1 MSNQIQI
8 NRRDNRS
15 SEATGHR
22 TNESNNVQA
31 NPKGISAGQ
40 LQNDQ
45 LK

>member
-1 MSNQIQI
+1 MSHQIQI
-8 NRRDNRS
+8 NRRGNRG

-22 TNESNNVQA
+22 TNESDKVQA

-45 LK
+45 LI